1 MTNTLQITISL
12 LVRGGD
18 GCMNVAADLR
28 HAQEGTKKNQIGRGM
43 WGQGGVE
50 GLDVSIFSKRG
61 NKQLF
66 IR

>member
-1 MTNTLQITISL
+1 
-12 LVRGGD
+12 
-18 GCMNVAADLR
+18 MNVAADVR
-28 HAQEGTKKNQIGRGM
+28 HAQEGHKEESNWKGHVGA
-43 WGQGGVE
+43 GGDE